1 MHNVPLGLKVQ
12 SKKHVSDLSLMNK
25 LMKQFWIYGALPF
38 TLLYLLNLALVKLY
52 ILNLPKDCIFNAGG
66 CPSGYEVPD
75 NAFLPL
81 ALIVSAALVLLTA
94 FNAFRVF
101 KLTQNESNA
110 KRTLVLRTVALAAP
124 LIAASLFPHLTAS
137 FYAPL

>member
-12 SKKHVSDLSLMNK
+12 SKKHGSDLSLMNK
-25 LMKQFWIYGALPF
+25 LMKQFWIYGALPLA
-38 TLLYLLNLALVKLY
+38 LLYLFNLALVKLY
-52 ILNLPKDCIFNAGG
+52 SSNLPKDCIFNVGG

-81 ALIVSAALVLLTA
+81 ALIVTAVLLLLTA

-101 KLTQNESNA
+101 KLTQTESNA
-110 KRTLVLRTVALAAP
+110 KITLVLRTAVLVVP
-124 LIAASLFPHLTAS
+124 LIAAGLFFPVMKII
-137 FYAPL
+137 